1 MKGPTAVADRL
12 VAFVDRHHRAVLVG
26 SGVLFLVSALSLS
39 RLHLDMDVLG
49 QLPSRSQAFQDYR
62 AYLERFGALD
72 SLVVL
77 VAGPRE
83 PIVAFA
89 DALAEKVE
97 ELPEIASL
105 RYRVDLE
112 AARRAVLGRH
122 RWELMTDADYA
133 EVARRLGPAAI
144 AERVR
149 GLRTALAMPMG
160 IGAKRFIVDDPLG
173 LDEVAGLSLG
183 RRYGDPL
190 LRPTSEYFLAP
201 SGDALLLI
209 ARPVESAFDTVF
221 VERLLDRVRAAES
234 ELLGGRFAG
243 SGIEV
248 GHTGSYVYALADKQ
262 ILQTDFRIYFLVAP
276 LAVLAI
282 FHLGLRTLRILPLA
296 IYPLLLSTVVTFAL
310 SLVLFR
316 SLDMISA
323 AFAGIFYGLGIDS
336 TIYFYALLREKT
348 AGRDPLDRVALRGAV
363 AATLREIGAANV
375 VASTTTAGAF
385 FVIGLSDFTGV
396 SRLGIMTGIA
406 MLLNIGATFV
416 LLPAMV
422 LGWGPRAIPA
432 APGARGRLAEAYGG
446 LAVRLARRP
455 RPVLAAGAAA
465 VALAALA
472 LSRVRLDT
480 DFTHLRPGAGEAERV
495 EQTIQERFGRFDA
508 RGIVLTRGR
517 SLEEALER
525 AEAVAERLE
534 AYRELDLVAS
544 HSTLTAFLP
553 SAKTKARRL
562 ARFAA
567 LPRAAAAAAFREAAE
582 KAGFAPGAFD
592 AFLADLSDAERP
604 AADPITEALAPL
616 REQHLRELGGEAWL
630 ASYFVPKPGVA
641 LAEVRAR
648 LAADLPPSQA
658 VVTGRELVE
667 AEFHRLL
674 SRELV
679 WFLAGALGLNFVLVW
694 LAERSA
700 GRSCAVLTPTFAA
713 LVLYLGLVGAFD
725 LPIDPV
731 NLIVLPL
738 LIGLGVDDSVYLLAH
753 IRHGGGVEAGS
764 RRGALPLLI
773 AVGTTVVGFGSL
785 GLSRFPAL
793 SRLGWLAALG
803 LALCLAAALLL
814 VPALHGA
821 RALGDGEERR
831 NRPE

>member
-1 MKGPTAVADRL
+1 MRAPVADRV

-26 SGVLFLVSALSLS
+26 SAVLFVASALSLF
-39 RLHLDMDVLG
+39 RLRLDMDVLG

-62 AYLERFGALD
+62 AFLQKFGALD
-72 SLVVL
+72 SLVIL

-89 DALAEKVE
+89 GALAEKLE
-97 ELPEIASL
+97 GLPEIASL

-112 AARRAVLGRH
+112 ETRRAVLGRH

-133 EVARRLGPAAI
+133 EVERRLEPAAI

-149 GLRTALAMPMG
+149 GLRSALAMPMS
-160 IGAKRFIVDDPLG
+160 IGAKRFIVVDPLG

-201 SGDALLLI
+201 SADALLLI
-209 ARPVESAFDTVF
+209 ARPVESAFDTIF
-221 VERLLDRVRAAES
+221 AERLLDRVRAAEA
-234 ELLGGRFAG
+234 ELLGGPFAG

-248 GHTGSYVYALADKQ
+248 GHTGSYVYALADKE
-262 ILQTDFRIYFLVAP
+262 ILQTDFAIYFLVAP

-282 FHLGLRTLRILPLA
+282 FHVGLRTLRVLPLV

-310 SLVLFR
+310 SIVLFR
-316 SLDMISA
+316 SLDMISV
-323 AFAGIFYGLGIDS
+323 AFAGIFSGLGIGS

-348 AGRDPLDRVALRGAV
+348 AGGDPLDRGAIREGI
-363 AATLREIGAANV
+363 ASTLREIGVANV
-375 VASTTTAGAF
+375 VASTTTAAAF

-396 SRLGIMTGIA
+396 SQLGIMTGIG
-406 MLLNIGATFV
+406 MLLNIVATFV

-422 LGWGPRAIPA
+422 IAWGRRAIPA
-432 APGARGRLAEAYGG
+432 GTAAPDRLADAYGR
-446 LAVRLARRP
+446 LAVRLAGRHRV
-455 RPVLAAGAAA
+455 VLATGAVA
-465 VALAALA
+465 VALAIGALP
-472 LSRVRLDT
+472 RVRLDT
-480 DFTHLRPGAGEAERV
+480 DFTHLRPGGGEAERV

-517 SLEEALER
+517 NLEEALER

-534 AYRELDLVAS
+534 AYRTEDLVS
-544 HSTLTAFLP
+544 SYSTLTAFLP
-553 SAKTKARRL
+553 SKQTQARRH
-562 ARFAA
+562 ARFAS

-582 KAGFAPGAFD
+582 QAGFAPGAFD
-592 AFLADLSDAERP
+592 AFLADLRTAERP
-604 AADPITEALAPL
+604 AEEPTTEALAPL
-616 REQHLRELGGEAWL
+616 REQHLREIGGETWL
-630 ASYFVPKPGVA
+630 VTYFVPNPGVA
-641 LAEVRAR
+641 LADLRAR
-648 LAADLPPSQA
+648 LAADLPPSQD

-679 WFLAGALGLNFVLVW
+679 WFLFGALGLNFLLVW
-694 LAERSA
+694 LAERRV
-700 GRSCAVLTPTFAA
+700 GRSCAVLAPTLAA
-713 LVLYLGLVGAFD
+713 LVLYLGLVGALD

-731 NLIVLPL
+731 NLIVIPM

-753 IRHGGGVEAGS
+753 IRHGGGVGAGS
-764 RRGALPLLI
+764 RRGALPLLL
-773 AVGTTVVGFGSL
+773 AVGTTVVGLGSL

-803 LALCLAAALLL
+803 LTLCVAGALLL
-814 VPALHGA
+814 VPALYGA
-821 RALGDGEERR
+821 RALGDGEESR
-831 NRPE
+831 NRSE